1 MHPPQATAERWAGA
15 LSEVSQHIAD
25 LLGSLAVRPETPF
38 REGERKV
45 KVDQRKTDTREGRSR
60 KAGKQFWWE
69 EKRCSDHLNRPR
81 MECLRGRG
89 QTGWGVR
96 RR

>member
-1 MHPPQATAERWAGA
+1 M
-15 LSEVSQHIAD
+15 
-25 LLGSLAVRPETPF
+25 
-38 REGERKV
+38 

-60 KAGKQFWWE
+60 KSGKQFWE
-69 EKRCSDHLNRPR
+69 EKKRCSDHLNQPR
-81 MECLRGRG
+81 MECPRGRG

>member
-1 MHPPQATAERWAGA
+1 M
-15 LSEVSQHIAD
+15 
-25 LLGSLAVRPETPF
+25 
-38 REGERKV
+38 

-69 EKRCSDHLNRPR
+69 EKRCSDHLNRPK

>member
-15 LSEVSQHIAD
+15 LSDVSQHISD

-38 REGERKV
+38 REGGPEKDRHAGGQV
-45 KVDQRKTDTREGRSR
+45 REGRSR